1 MVVAVRPAQV
11 DCSAVYQERKP
22 KMNIKTV
29 LGAIIVAVAF
39 ISVQA
44 QTGATPA
51 KSAQDIALENRVAN
65 EMKEK
70 QLRKEWEQKLAAEE
84 ANRIAALRPQDL
96 FSGSQTLYINSDT
109 DFFEEVQLQNEL
121 RKRTEFKDWQLSI
134 LDGWNNRD
142 IAELWVEIDRPLFTY
157 IFTYEVIHRRTGIVL
172 STGKVTAFDGNLAA
186 PKLAERIIQDI
197 KKARDAAKKS

>member
-1 MVVAVRPAQV
+1 
-11 DCSAVYQERKP
+11 
-22 KMNIKTV
+22 MNIRMI
-29 LGAIIVAVAF
+29 LGVMMLIAVVIPAH
-39 ISVQA
+39 A
-44 QTGATPA
+44 QTSQQPA
-51 KSAQDIALENRVAN
+51 GTTSQQTIEQRVAN

-96 FSGSQTLYINSDT
+96 LSGSRTLYINSDT
-109 DFFEEVQLQNEL
+109 DFFEEAQLQNEL

-134 LDGWNNRD
+134 LDGWNNREV
-142 IAELWVEIDRPLFTY
+142 AELWVEIDRPLFTY
-157 IFTYEVIHRRTGIVL
+157 TFTYEVIHRRTGIVV

-197 KKARDAAKKS
+197 KKAREAAKKS

>member
-1 MVVAVRPAQV
+1 
-11 DCSAVYQERKP
+11 
-22 KMNIKTV
+22 MNIKTV
-29 LGAIIVAVAF
+29 LGAIIVAATF
-39 ISVQA
+39 TSVQA

-51 KSAQDIALENRVAN
+51 RSAQDIALENRVAN

-96 FSGSQTLYINSDT
+96 LSDSRTFYINSDT

-134 LDGWNNRD
+134 VDGWNNREV
-142 IAELWVEIDRPLFTY
+142 AELWVEIDRPLFTY
-157 IFTYEVIHRRTGIVL
+157 TFTFEVIHRRTGMVL

-197 KKARDAAKKS
+197 KKTREAAKKP

>member
-1 MVVAVRPAQV
+1 
-11 DCSAVYQERKP
+11 
-22 KMNIKTV
+22 MNIKTV
-29 LGAIIVAVAF
+29 LGAIIVAATF

-96 FSGSQTLYINSDT
+96 LSGSRTLYINSDT

-142 IAELWVEIDRPLFTY
+142 VAELWVEIDRPLFTY
-157 IFTYEVIHRRTGIVL
+157 TFTYEVIHRRTGIVL
-172 STGKVTAFDGNLAA
+172 TTGKVTAFDGNLAA

>member
-1 MVVAVRPAQV
+1 
-11 DCSAVYQERKP
+11 
-22 KMNIKTV
+22 MNIKTV
-29 LGAIIVAVAF
+29 LGGIVIAAAF
-39 ISVQA
+39 TSVQA

-51 KSAQDIALENRVAN
+51 RSAQDIALENRVAN

-84 ANRIAALRPQDL
+84 ANRIASLRPQDL
-96 FSGSQTLYINSDT
+96 LSDSRTFYINSDT

-134 LDGWNNRD
+134 VDGWNNREV
-142 IAELWVEIDRPLFTY
+142 AELWVEIDRPLFTY
-157 IFTYEVIHRRTGIVL
+157 TFTFEVIHRRTGMVL

-197 KKARDAAKKS
+197 KKAREAAKKP

>member
-1 MVVAVRPAQV
+1 
-11 DCSAVYQERKP
+11 
-22 KMNIKTV
+22 MNIKTV
-29 LGAIIVAVAF
+29 LGAIIVAATF
-39 ISVQA
+39 TSVQA

-51 KSAQDIALENRVAN
+51 RSAQDIALENRVAN

-70 QLRKEWEQKLAAEE
+70 QLRKGWEQKLAAEE

-96 FSGSQTLYINSDT
+96 LSDSRTFYINSDT

-134 LDGWNNRD
+134 VDGWNNREV
-142 IAELWVEIDRPLFTY
+142 AELWVEIDRPLFTY
-157 IFTYEVIHRRTGIVL
+157 TFTYEVIHRRTGMVL

-197 KKARDAAKKS
+197 KKAREAAKKP

>member
-1 MVVAVRPAQV
+1 
-11 DCSAVYQERKP
+11 
-22 KMNIKTV
+22 MNIKTV

-51 KSAQDIALENRVAN
+51 KSAQDIALEKRVAN

-157 IFTYEVIHRRTGIVL
+157 TFTYEVIHRRTGIVL

>member
-1 MVVAVRPAQV
+1 
-11 DCSAVYQERKP
+11 
-22 KMNIKTV
+22 MNIKPV
-29 LGAIIVAVAF
+29 LGAIIVAATF
-39 ISVQA
+39 TSVQA

-96 FSGSQTLYINSDT
+96 LSDSRTFYINSDT

-134 LDGWNNRD
+134 VDGWNNREV
-142 IAELWVEIDRPLFTY
+142 AELWVEIDRPLFTY
-157 IFTYEVIHRRTGIVL
+157 TFTYEVIHRRTGMVL

-197 KKARDAAKKS
+197 RKAREAAKKL

>member
-1 MVVAVRPAQV
+1 
-11 DCSAVYQERKP
+11 
-22 KMNIKTV
+22 MNIKTV
-29 LGAIIVAVAF
+29 LGTIIVAAAF
-39 ISVQA
+39 TSVQA

-51 KSAQDIALENRVAN
+51 RSAQDIALENRVAN

-84 ANRIAALRPQDL
+84 ANRIASLRPQDL
-96 FSGSQTLYINSDT
+96 LGDSRTFYINSDT

-134 LDGWNNRD
+134 VDGWNNREV
-142 IAELWVEIDRPLFTY
+142 AELWVEIDRPLFTY
-157 IFTYEVIHRRTGIVL
+157 TFTYEVIHRRTGMVL

-197 KKARDAAKKS
+197 KKAREAAKKP